1 MIAILA
7 ICALLA
13 FTLLIFYTAYA
24 MGFKRNAYTPK
35 TKSDPSSK
43 MRISFSDT
51 IKAGIDFANSAPCE
65 RVYIKSDDGLRLCAR
80 FYKGNLKKLII
91 LFHGYRS
98 TAEHD
103 FGNALEWYLSRGL
116 NVLLV
121 DQRAHSNSEGK
132 YITFGLKER
141 YDCKKWCEYA
151 AEEHPEMDIYLAG
164 ISMGAATVLM
174 ATELGLVKNVKA
186 IVADCG
192 YSSPEDIIEQVLKR
206 DVHIPFAKPMM
217 RISNAIFCK
226 PFGHFDIYAAS
237 AVGAMKKN
245 STIPV
250 LFIHGKADSFVPC
263 EMTVENFNACAA
275 KKQLLMVDNANHALS
290 YLVDMPG
297 VQHAISSF
305 IGL

>member
-1 MIAILA
+1 
-7 ICALLA
+7 
-13 FTLLIFYTAYA
+13 
-24 MGFKRNAYTPK
+24 
-35 TKSDPSSK
+35 
-43 MRISFSDT
+43 
-51 IKAGIDFANSAPCE
+51 
-65 RVYIKSDDGLRLCAR
+65 
-80 FYKGNLKKLII
+80 
-91 LFHGYRS
+91 
-98 TAEHD
+98 
-103 FGNALEWYLSRGL
+103 
-116 NVLLV
+116 
-121 DQRAHSNSEGK
+121 
-132 YITFGLKER
+132 
-141 YDCKKWCEYA
+141 
-151 AEEHPEMDIYLAG
+151 
-164 ISMGAATVLM
+164 MGAATVLM

-275 KKQLLMVDNANHALS
+275 KKAAFN
-290 YLVDMPG
+290 G
-297 VQHAISSF
+297 
-305 IGL
+305 G